1 METSG
6 EFLDFVLRSLLGVIE
21 TTPDGD
27 ILSADL
33 WSSTEKIV
41 MTKSYE
47 DSFKLTPQGHVRT
60 ELWALPTS
68 NNCPLKGHFWWMIKL
83 ALWKI
88 SEIQKRFP

>member
-47 DSFKLTPQGHVRT
+47 DSFKLTPQGQSSERY
-60 ELWALPTS
+60 LPVTIV
-68 NNCPLKGHFWWMIKL
+68 PWRDIFDKW
-83 ALWKI
+83 
-88 SEIQKRFP
+88 